1 MKKEQYN
8 IYKVELGQVTN
19 NGLHLLAAKLDMNFN
34 QIITL
39 ALDDYLRK
47 KLKQREYNALDD
59 NENTNYLIG
68 ETINANRNVY
78 GYDPEM
84 NDIPDNKKHLLLK
97 EDYEHFL
104 E

>member
-1 MKKEQYN
+1 
-8 IYKVELGQVTN
+8 
-19 NGLHLLAAKLDMNFN
+19 MNFN
-34 QIITL
+34 QVITL

-47 KLKQREYNALDD
+47 KLKAREYSALDD
-59 NENTNYLIG
+59 NDYTNHLIG